1 MPAQAVMP
9 VVFVPGPISLGT
21 VQTVTAAE
29 SAKASAM
36 CKYV

>member
-9 VVFVPGPISLGT
+9 VVFVPGPISLGA

-29 SAKASAM
+29 RAKASATRQ
-36 CKYV
+36 YV